1 MDNNYMQDY
10 PEFTDGN
17 LLKMYMMDAQRSRL
31 LVAAEEIDLAQ
42 RIEAG
47 VAATERLETETP
59 LDAHERERLEA
70 LVADGQ
76 TARDQLIH
84 SNIRLVI
91 SVAKKHRGRGLTF
104 LDLIQEGNMGLM
116 TAVRKYDFR
125 VGTRFST
132 YATWWIRHAITR
144 AIENKSRAI
153 RIPSHMD
160 KSVREIYKA
169 MRELEQMN
177 GVEPVVEDLAAH
189 LEKAPAEIEYLLGIS
204 QAPLS
209 LEQPTSENSDA
220 ALVDIIRD
228 ESAGNMVD
236 TVAQRIISEK
246 VEAGLAASLS
256 PREAEI
262 VRLRFG
268 LDGESPRTLKEIGKM
283 FSLTKERIRQI
294 EKSALKKLER
304 MGAWGQLYAE
314 LS

>member
-1 MDNNYMQDY
+1 MNRNYMTDY

-31 LVAAEEIDLAQ
+31 LNGAEEIDLAQ

-47 VAATERLETETP
+47 VNAAARLECSPAPTADER
-59 LDAHERERLEA
+59 AHLAA
-70 LVADGQ
+70 LVDDGQ
-76 TARDQLIH
+76 VARDQLIH

-91 SVAKKHRGRGLTF
+91 SVAKRHRGRGLTF

-169 MRELEQMN
+169 MRELEQIN
-177 GVEPVVEDLAAH
+177 GVEPAIHDVAEH
-189 LEKAPAEIEYLLGIS
+189 LEKAPAEVEYLLGIS

-209 LEQPTSENSDA
+209 LEQPTSEDSDA
-220 ALVDIIRD
+220 SLVDMISD
-228 ESAGNMVD
+228 DSAGNMVD
-236 TVAQRIISEK
+236 AVAQLIITEEI
-246 VEAGLAASLS
+246 EAGLAASLS

-304 MGAWGQLYAE
+304 MGGWGQLYAE